1 MQSGAAGHP
10 HQQRGAQSIL
20 ITDAAPRFRNRV
32 PRGAGVRTVLL
43 RALLG
48 VHLGAVA
55 RSRSLERPERI
66 PVAAAAP
73 PAARSEYYRG
83 AACGYLALLPA
94 PHPAGLAGPEAPCPR
109 RLGSKHPG
117 AQRRQPRLNSARAE
131 NRCAPGV
138 KPSPL
143 ISGTPRHSS
152 GGGEVCTRWGSKAGL
167 RCIGFHSAARFCDV
181 LSRSVS
187 LSV

>member
-117 AQRRQPRLNSARAE
+117 AQRRQPAKQR
-131 NRCAPGV
+131 
-138 KPSPL
+138 
-143 ISGTPRHSS
+143 
-152 GGGEVCTRWGSKAGL
+152 EVGQR
-167 RCIGFHSAARFCDV
+167 RAARLGLV
-181 LSRSVS
+181 SRCLGGQRWVTRTVPSVTEGRVRIESREEEEVAARCS
-187 LSV
+187 L